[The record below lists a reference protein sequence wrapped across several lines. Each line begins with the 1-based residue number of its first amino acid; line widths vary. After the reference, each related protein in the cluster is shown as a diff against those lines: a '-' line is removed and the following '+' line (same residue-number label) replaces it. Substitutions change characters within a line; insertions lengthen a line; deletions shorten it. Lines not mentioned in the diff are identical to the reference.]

1 MPFNFMLGS
10 GNFHSY
16 TFHRYAVA
24 IASVGL
30 AFSIGLGANQPILAQ
45 EPEAQ
50 LAQKDFFRDGMY
62 QANRAHI
69 LSQSARTAAEWN
81 EVAKLWIQ
89 AVAAM
94 QNVPM
99 NSSKRALAEKKVV
112 EYMRN
117 FAYSQERAAI
127 SSNLSYPTFNS
138 DILDRQLELY
148 LSYIEAFGVPDVMI
162 VGSSRALQGLDPSAL
177 QQALASRGKTK
188 LKFFNFGIN
197 GATARVVEFQLQ
209 QLLSVEQLPR
219 QIVWADGLRAF
230 NSGRTDRTYNEI
242 ISSPGYQRLAS
253 GIRPS
258 LTSAVSEANFARN
271 TGENAREDT
280 GENAGENY
288 KWAPEYSYK
297 PGMEDGSGSA
307 RFSATAELA
316 MVEAIADLWSD
327 EIDANGFKPV
337 SQRFNPAIYYRR
349 HRRVPGRYD
358 LDYDSFWLGG
368 EQEAALLAV
377 VSFARARKIPLLVVG
392 LPLTW
397 EYLDWYRSG
406 REQQFRQYMQRQA
419 RNLGFAWRDLSQG
432 NLSRNDYFQDP
443 SHLNRYGAAAV
454 ARALAADTRLT
465 WPEAR

>member
-1 MPFNFMLGS
+1 MLGFGS
-10 GNFHSY
+10 
-16 TFHRYAVA
+16 FHRYAVA

-30 AFSIGLGANQPILAQ
+30 ALSVGIGAPQPILAQ
-45 EPEAQ
+45 ELEAQ
-50 LAQKDFFRDGMY
+50 LAQKDFFREGIY
-62 QANRAHI
+62 QANRAHT
-69 LSQSARTAAEWN
+69 LSQSARTASEWN
-81 EVAKLWIQ
+81 EVAKLWIK

-94 QNVPM
+94 QSVPM
-99 NSSKRALAEKKVV
+99 NSSQRALAEKKVV
-112 EYMRN
+112 EYIRN
-117 FAYSQERAAI
+117 FAYAQERAAL

-148 LSYIEAFGVPDVMI
+148 LSYLETFGVPDVMI

-177 QQALASRGKTK
+177 QKALASSGKAK
-188 LKFFNFGIN
+188 LRIFNFGIN
-197 GATARVVEFQLQ
+197 GATARVVEFQLK

-219 QIVWADGLRAF
+219 QIVWADGVRAF

-258 LTSAVSEANFARN
+258 LTSAVSEANV
-271 TGENAREDT
+271 AREKT
-280 GENAGENY
+280 NENY
-288 KWAPEYSYK
+288 REKTNENSLAKEYSYK
-297 PGMEDGSGSA
+297 PPLEDGSGLA
-307 RFSATAELA
+307 RTDATSELA
-316 MVEAIADLWSD
+316 MVEAIADLWID
-327 EIDANGFKPV
+327 RIDANGFKPV
-337 SQRFNPAIYYRR
+337 YERFNPAIYYRR

-358 LDYDSFWLGG
+358 RDYESFWLGG
-368 EQEAALLAV
+368 EQQTAFQAV

-397 EYLDWYRSG
+397 DYLDWDRSV

-432 NLSRNDYFQDP
+432 SLSRNEYFQDP

-454 ARALAADTRLT
+454 ARQLAGDSRLT